1 MSHLWLAVLC
11 LLLMTAFIV
20 LEHRER
26 WVAGVI
32 LKGAASLCF
41 VALGILGSKGAADT
55 GFSRLVVAGLAVGAV
70 ADVVLNLRYVF
81 TQRAKL
87 LFAGGTL
94 VFLAGH
100 VLYSVAV
107 WPRATM
113 PWLFV
118 ALGVV
123 ATALVMRAI
132 FSHITAEGSLKVIG
146 VFYVGIVVILNCL
159 ALSALIA
166 RHDAQSL
173 VFLAGALLFLAS
185 DIILI
190 LNTFGGDFQFRR
202 RALNLSL
209 YYVGQVLIAL
219 SLGLG

>member
-1 MSHLWLAVLC
+1 
-11 LLLMTAFIV
+11 
-20 LEHRER
+20 
-26 WVAGVI
+26 
-32 LKGAASLCF
+32 
-41 VALGILGSKGAADT
+41 
-55 GFSRLVVAGLAVGAV
+55 
-70 ADVVLNLRYVF
+70 
-81 TQRAKL
+81 
-87 LFAGGTL
+87 
-94 VFLAGH
+94 
-100 VLYSVAV
+100 
-107 WPRATM
+107 M

-123 ATALVMRAI
+123 ATALAMRAI
-132 FSHITAEGSLKVIG
+132 FSRIQAEGSLKVIG

-185 DIILI
+185 DVILI

-209 YYVGQVLIAL
+209 YYVGQILIAL